1 MRKDAS
7 NETLLSI
14 SSNDDDDEENK
25 KDSLL
30 EANSHQSSSHNI
42 GKDLHNIIFLMFL
55 YLLQGIIVVVIFEL
69 LKNIFNNI

>member
-1 MRKDAS
+1 MMRKDAS

-14 SSNDDDDEENK
+14 SSNDDDEENK

-30 EANSHQSSSHNI
+30 ETNSHQSSSHNI

-55 YLLQGIIVVVIFEL
+55 YLLQGIL
-69 LKNIFNNI
+69 L

>member
-1 MRKDAS
+1 MMRKDAS

-30 EANSHQSSSHNI
+30 EANNHQSSSHNI

-55 YLLQGIIVVVIFEL
+55 YLLQGIIVIVIFL
-69 LKNIFNNI
+69 N